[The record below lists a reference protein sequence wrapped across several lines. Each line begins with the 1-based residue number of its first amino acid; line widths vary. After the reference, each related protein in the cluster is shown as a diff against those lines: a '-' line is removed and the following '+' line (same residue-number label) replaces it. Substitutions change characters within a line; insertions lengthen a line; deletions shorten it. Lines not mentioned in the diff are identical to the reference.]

1 MQKVQLSWS
10 LYENQQHTIEKYCKN
25 CGRTTLFTDTNIR
38 RHNANGKNI
47 YRFAIYKCPN
57 DHTWNQKLRIYKSF
71 TDHVETVN
79 MTQQDETESSTTI
92 SITQHKES
100 GIAEITIVLDIVFGS
115 HRIDKALSTY
125 ISDWS
130 RTLIVDKIKNG
141 DIQLNGQQMKPNAL
155 LSEGDS
161 ISICL

>member
-10 LYENQQHTIEKYCKN
+10 LYENELSTIERYCKN
-25 CGRTTLFTDTNIR
+25 CRRTTLFTDTNIR

-47 YRFAIYKCPN
+47 YRFAIYKCPKN
-57 DHTWNQKLRIYKSF
+57 HTWNQKLHIYKSF
-71 TDHVETVN
+71 TDHVETVD
-79 MTQQDETESSTTI
+79 MAQQEQTETSTTI
-92 SITQHKES
+92 SITQYKES

-130 RTLIVDKIKNG
+130 RAAIVDKIKNG
-141 DIQLNGQQMKPNAL
+141 RIQLNGRNLKPNTTL
-155 LSEGDS
+155 TEGDF

>member
-10 LYENQQHTIEKYCKN
+10 LYENQQNTIEKYCKN
-25 CGRTTLFTDTNIR
+25 CRRNTLFTDTNIR

-71 TDHVETVN
+71 TDHVETID
-79 MTQQDETESSTTI
+79 MIQQDQTETTTTI
-92 SITQHKES
+92 SMTQHKES
-100 GIAEITIVLDIVFGS
+100 GIVEITIVLDIVFGS
-115 HRIDKALSTY
+115 HRIDKVLSTY

-130 RTLIVDKIKNG
+130 RTTIVDKIKNG
-141 DIQLNGQQMKPNAL
+141 DIQLNGQQMKPNKQ
-155 LSEGDS
+155 LSEGDY

>member
-10 LYENQQHTIEKYCKN
+10 LYENELSTIERYCKN
-25 CGRTTLFTDTNIR
+25 CGCTTLFTDTSIR

-47 YRFAIYKCPN
+47 YRFAIYKCPK
-57 DHTWNQKLRIYKSF
+57 DHTWNQKFRIYKSF
-71 TDHVETVN
+71 TDHVETVD
-79 MTQQDETESSTTI
+79 MTQQEQTETSTTI
-92 SITQHKES
+92 SITQYEES
-100 GIAEITIVLDIVFGS
+100 GIEEITITLEIVLGS

-130 RTLIVDKIKNG
+130 RAAIVDKIKKG
-141 DIQLNGQQMKPNAL
+141 RIQLNGQQMKPNTTL
-155 LSEGDS
+155 TEGDF

>member
-10 LYENQQHTIEKYCKN
+10 LYENQQNTIEKYCKN
-25 CGRTTLFTDTNIR
+25 CGRNTLFTDTNIR

-57 DHTWNQKLRIYKSF
+57 GHTWNQKLRIYKSF
-71 TDHVETVN
+71 TDHVETID
-79 MTQQDETESSTTI
+79 MIQQDQTETTTTI
-92 SITQHKES
+92 SMTQHKES
-100 GIAEITIVLDIVFGS
+100 GIVGITIVLDIVFGS
-115 HRIDKALSTY
+115 HRIDKVLSTY

-130 RTLIVDKIKNG
+130 RTTIVDKIKSG
-141 DIQLNGQQMKPNAL
+141 DIQLNGQQMKPNKQ
-155 LSEGDS
+155 LSEGDY

>member
-10 LYENQQHTIEKYCKN
+10 LYENEQNTIEKYCKN
-25 CGRTTLFTDTNIR
+25 CRRTTLFTDTNIR

-47 YRFAIYKCPN
+47 YRFAIYKCPK
-57 DHTWNQKLRIYKSF
+57 DHTWNQKLRIYKAF
-71 TDHVETVN
+71 TDHVETVD
-79 MTQQDETESSTTI
+79 MTQKDQPETTTTI
-92 SITQHKES
+92 SITQHQES
-100 GIAEITIVLDIVFGS
+100 GITEITIVLDIVFGS

-130 RTLIVDKIKNG
+130 RTRIVDKIKNG
-141 DIQLNGQQMKPNAL
+141 DIQLNGQQMKPNTI
-155 LSEGDS
+155 LSEGDH

>member
-1 MQKVQLSWS
+1 MQNVQLSWS
-10 LYENQQHTIEKYCKN
+10 LYENQQNTIEKYCKN

-71 TDHVETVN
+71 TDHVETVD
-79 MTQQDETESSTTI
+79 MTQQDQTESSTTI

-100 GIAEITIVLDIVFGS
+100 GIAEITIALDIVFGS

-155 LSEGDS
+155 LSEGDY

>member
-1 MQKVQLSWS
+1 MQKVQLSWG

-71 TDHVETVN
+71 TDHVETVD
-79 MTQQDETESSTTI
+79 MALQDQTESSTTI
-92 SITQHKES
+92 SIKQYKES
-100 GIAEITIVLDIVFGS
+100 HIVEITIVLDIVFGS

>member
-10 LYENQQHTIEKYCKN
+10 LYENELSTIEKYCKN
-25 CGRTTLFTDTNIR
+25 CRRTTLFTDTNIR

-47 YRFAIYKCPN
+47 YRFAIYKCPKN
-57 DHTWNQKLRIYKSF
+57 HTWNQKLHIYKSF
-71 TDHVETVN
+71 TDHVETVD
-79 MTQQDETESSTTI
+79 MAQQEQTETNTII
-92 SITQHKES
+92 SITEYKES
-100 GIAEITIVLDIVFGS
+100 GIEEITITLEIVLGS

-130 RTLIVDKIKNG
+130 RAAIVDKIKNG
-141 DIQLNGQQMKPNAL
+141 YIQLNGQQLKPNKT
-155 LSEGDS
+155 LSEGDH

>member
-10 LYENQQHTIEKYCKN
+10 LYENQENTIEKYCKN
-25 CGRTTLFTDTNIR
+25 CGRTTRFTDTNIR
-38 RHNANGKNI
+38 RHNANGKNV
-47 YRFAIYKCPN
+47 YRFAIFKCPK
-57 DHTWNQKLRIYKSF
+57 DHTWNQKLRIYKAF
-71 TDHVETVN
+71 TDHVETVD
-79 MTQQDETESSTTI
+79 MTQQDLNETSTTI

-100 GIAEITIVLDIVFGS
+100 GIAEIMIVLDIVFGS

-141 DIQLNGQQMKPNAL
+141 DIQLNGQQMKPNTI

>member
-25 CGRTTLFTDTNIR
+25 CGCTTLFTDTNIR

-47 YRFAIYKCPN
+47 YRFAIYKCSK

-71 TDHVETVN
+71 TDHVETID
-79 MTQQDETESSTTI
+79 MTQQDQTETSTTI

-100 GIAEITIVLDIVFGS
+100 GVAEITIVLDIVFGS

-130 RTLIVDKIKNG
+130 RTRIVDKIKNG
-141 DIQLNGQQMKPNAL
+141 DIQLNGQQMKPNAI
-155 LSEGDS
+155 LSEGDH

>member
-10 LYENQQHTIEKYCKN
+10 LYENQQNTIEKYCKN
-25 CGRTTLFTDTNIR
+25 CRSTPLFTDTNIR

-47 YRFAIYKCPN
+47 YRFAIYKCPK
-57 DHTWNQKLRIYKSF
+57 DHTWNQKLHIYKSF
-71 TDHVETVN
+71 TDHVETVD
-79 MTQQDETESSTTI
+79 MTQQEQTETSTTI
-92 SITQHKES
+92 SITQYKES

-115 HRIDKALSTY
+115 HRIAKVLSTY

-130 RTLIVDKIKNG
+130 RTIIVDKIKNG
-141 DIQLNGQQMKPNAL
+141 HIQLNGQQMKPNKT
-155 LSEGDS
+155 LSEGDY

>member
-25 CGRTTLFTDTNIR
+25 CRRTTLFTDTNIR

-47 YRFAIYKCPN
+47 YRFAIYKCPK
-57 DHTWNQKLRIYKSF
+57 DYTWNQKLRIYKSF
-71 TDHVETVN
+71 TDHVETVD
-79 MTQQDETESSTTI
+79 MALQDQTEASTTI
-92 SITQHKES
+92 SITQCKES

-115 HRIDKALSTY
+115 HRIDKMLSTY

-141 DIQLNGQQMKPNAL
+141 DIQLNGQQMKSNTL

-161 ISICL
+161 ISIYL

>member
-25 CGRTTLFTDTNIR
+25 CRRTTLFTDTNIR

-47 YRFAIYKCPN
+47 YRFAIYKCPK

-71 TDHVETVN
+71 TDHVETVD
-79 MTQQDETESSTTI
+79 MALQDQTEASTTI
-92 SITQHKES
+92 SITQCKES

-115 HRIDKALSTY
+115 HRIDKMLSTY

-141 DIQLNGQQMKPNAL
+141 DIQLNGQQMKSNTL

-161 ISICL
+161 ISIYL